1 MGGEAPWRG
10 RLAVVGIGLE
20 GPAGMSPRGRRL
32 LEAARTVVGHPR
44 HLSLLPEAGG
54 ERIPWDGSPAGLE
67 ALLAGRDASSIV
79 LLASGDPNLFGIG
92 GSLLRRH
99 GRAAVEVEP
108 AVSSLQLALAR
119 AGVPAAGAALLSAH
133 GRPLAAAVGPARHA
147 RRAALLTDPEHDPAA
162 VVRALAAAGVE
173 GDARVVVA
181 ERLGGPEERVR
192 EGTVAKP
199 PPGPY
204 DPLAVVVL
212 ERSAAAGPGLGA
224 PESAYAH
231 ESGLI
236 TKAEVRAVVLAAL
249 DVAAE
254 DVVWDLGSGSGSVAV
269 EAGRMAGWGAV
280 YAVERDPDRAAVLE
294 RNLAR
299 HGSWNVEVVR
309 AEAKEAMARLP
320 APDAVFIGGGGAALG
335 RLVEGAVA
343 ALRRRRAGV
352 PGRLVAALATLESTL
367 DAVEACRR
375 LDLGWR
381 LAQVQVSRARAVGS
395 RLGWEA
401 LNPVQVLAAEVP
413 RG

>member
-32 LEAARTVVGHPR
+32 LEAARTVVGHLR

-280 YAVERDPDRAAVLE
+280 YAVERDPERAAVLE

>member
-1 MGGEAPWRG
+1 MAGEAPWRG
-10 RLAVVGIGLE
+10 RLAVVGIGLD
-20 GPAGMSPRGRRL
+20 GPAGMSARGRRL
-32 LEAARTVVGHPR
+32 LEAARTLVGHPR
-44 HLSLLPEAGG
+44 HLALLAEDG
-54 ERIPWDGSPAGLE
+54 RRRLPWDGSPDGLE
-67 ALLAGRDASSIV
+67 ALLAGRDVSSTV
-79 LLASGDPNLFGIG
+79 LVASGDPNLFGIG
-92 GSLLRRH
+92 ASLLRRH
-99 GRAAVEVEP
+99 GRAAVAVEP

-133 GRPLAAAVGPARHA
+133 GRTLAAAVGPARHA
-147 RRAALLTDPEHDPAA
+147 RRAAFLTDPEHDPAA
-162 VVRALAAAGVE
+162 VVRGLAAAGVE
-173 GDARVVVA
+173 GGARVVVA

-212 ERSAAAGPGLGA
+212 ERPAAAGPGLGA
-224 PESAYAH
+224 PESAYVH

-280 YAVERDPDRAAVLE
+280 YAVERDPERAAALE

-309 AEAKEAMARLP
+309 AEAGRAMARLP
-320 APDAVFIGGGGAALG
+320 APDAVFIGGGGAALK

-343 ALRRRRAGV
+343 ALRRRQAGV

-367 DAVEACRR
+367 DAVEVCQR

-381 LAQVQVSRARAVGS
+381 LAQVQVSRARAVGG